1 MIEKIDLDEGADIL
15 SLLRVRYT
23 ITHAYTDQV
32 MDSPRFHFY
41 RLRSKKVYFV
51 GGFGI
56 LTKWVP
62 VKDYLN
68 AVSDIL
74 SREAMEIMARL
85 NFDHASDILRT
96 ARHVLNCVDVEQ
108 VRLTSLDQLGMDI
121 RVTTMGKRKNTL
133 NTDDFRIGFR
143 IQVMSVEDAKS
154 ELMKVFQKA
163 WEKGNG
169 YD

>member
-1 MIEKIDLDEGADIL
+1 
-15 SLLRVRYT
+15 
-23 ITHAYTDQV
+23 
-32 MDSPRFHFY
+32 
-41 RLRSKKVYFV
+41 
-51 GGFGI
+51 
-56 LTKWVP
+56 
-62 VKDYLN
+62 
-68 AVSDIL
+68 
-74 SREAMEIMARL
+74 MEIMARL